1 MWLTFTLG
9 YAFKNVGPDFHYR
22 PPVFYLSQSVIK
34 LRKNGEY
41 CVSHDLIIS
50 CITITFSLYAFRS
63 RWSEIECSL
72 HSTETD
78 DNTVTVVKVRGGR
91 LSPSC

>member
-50 CITITFSLYAFRS
+50 CITDVVCTEKQCHSL
-63 RWSEIECSL
+63 
-72 HSTETD
+72 STKRPA
-78 DNTVTVVKVRGGR
+78 V
-91 LSPSC
+91 